1 MGCPKL
7 QLLIVIMLICHVR
20 QRLDAH
26 RIRSR
31 NILSYIPELAAAE
44 AADASPPEAEAAAEA
59 DALSW

>member
-1 MGCPKL
+1 M
-7 QLLIVIMLICHVR
+7 
-20 QRLDAH
+20 DAH